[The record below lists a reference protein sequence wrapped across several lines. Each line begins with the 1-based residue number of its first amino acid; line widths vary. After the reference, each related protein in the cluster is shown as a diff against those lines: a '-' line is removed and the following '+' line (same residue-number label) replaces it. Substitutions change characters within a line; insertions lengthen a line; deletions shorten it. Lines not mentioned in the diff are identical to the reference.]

1 MKTEGSEVETKSQVL
16 SWGST
21 LEKPTANM
29 GSKIS
34 LLVHVY
40 ECPLMKC
47 KIWYINGSI
56 FQNFPKLEPKMDD
69 FAQNFAQNRADWYVN
84 PRGATRMSRGYQARP
99 KIHVK
104 GYFFTVEDC
113 TCVT

>member
-16 SWGST
+16 SWGEYSVQ
-21 LEKPTANM
+21 KPTANM

-47 KIWYINGSI
+47 KIWYMNGLI
-56 FQNFPKLEPKMDD
+56 FQNFPKLEPKL
-69 FAQNFAQNRADWYVN
+69 A
-84 PRGATRMSRGYQARP
+84 
-99 KIHVK
+99 
-104 GYFFTVEDC
+104 
-113 TCVT
+113 